1 MAGAAPPAGAGVLT
15 ISNADERYEIQAF
28 WRGLSRQERR
38 ALIESEEKSVKRK
51 LHEYQR
57 HACACAICQRKRHA
71 IDTKL
76 SEMYAAYYDAAEAQA
91 AAMPELIDFDAADEA
106 VLPGPFPG
114 SVALDRHGGVV
125 GHNLI
130 LARYALRS
138 RRRKRDD
145 LYYDELDEDEYD
157 DEDDYDDDLD
167 DEDKCLQNPD
177 CYCINSTLTIKGILS
192 VADDLSGNEAQKLV
206 LMLEQFSERCTTGD
220 DADEWTDDSSSRS
233 EVELSP
239 SEQREQGWRMF
250 QIFAARVLEH
260 RVLQAYRERVAH
272 ERQRQLLRELEE
284 EESTE
289 KAREAK
295 RAKENQRRK
304 DRKRQ
309 MRQQKEEERLRKEQ
323 EKAAEE
329 EAAREAQRRE
339 AERREAQRREAERR
353 EAEKREAQ
361 RREAEKKAA
370 QRREAEKREAQRRE
384 ERKKQ
389 AEERRLAD
397 ERRAAEAEERRR
409 RQQERRKKKAEAP
422 QKAAPPPREPTE
434 PPRPAAQP
442 VHATQSVGTDALLD
456 FSPMSFVGSDGWHP
470 RFDQPFVP
478 PSSSLSRLSLQE
490 PQDLLGSWVPP
501 REAAAPPGP
510 IEPPRRAATS
520 HMASAAP
527 SPGVFGS
534 AALGDDEPIEPRGR
548 RAPGSFGAPFAP
560 FYSPWST
567 APGYPFG
574 LGSSLASPPSAHAS
588 PAASAASGAAPSTIP
603 PSFPPAFEPRVP
615 PTFESTWPSSW
626 DRARHAFEQP
636 MDPLPDFGG
645 VSSLSPPSLPS
656 SSLAAGRARHTMYPY
671 P

>member
-1 MAGAAPPAGAGVLT
+1 MQGV
-15 ISNADERYEIQAF
+15 
-28 WRGLSRQERR
+28 WRGVARQAWR
-38 ALIESEEKSVKRK
+38 ALIEGEEKGVKRK

-76 SEMYAAYYDAAEAQA
+76 SEMYAAYYDAAEAHA
-91 AAMPELIDFDAADEA
+91 AAAPELIDFDAADEA

-145 LYYDELDEDEYD
+145 VYYDELDDDEYD

-192 VADDLSGNEAQKLV
+192 VADDLSGNEVQKLV
-206 LMLEQFSERCTTGD
+206 LMLEQFSERRTTAD
-220 DADEWTDDSSSRS
+220 DADDWTDDSSSRS

-272 ERQRQLLRELEE
+272 ERQLQLLRELEE

-329 EAAREAQRRE
+329 EAAREAERRE

-370 QRREAEKREAQRRE
+370 QRREAERREAQRRE

-397 ERRAAEAEERRR
+397 ERRAAEAEERKR
-409 RQQERRKKKAEAP
+409 RQQERRKKKTEAP
-422 QKAAPPPREPTE
+422 PKAAASTPSEPTE
-434 PPRPAAQP
+434 PVRPTAEPVRPTAEPVRPTAEPVQAAP
-442 VHATQSVGTDALLD
+442 SVGSDALLD
-456 FSPMSFVGSDGWHP
+456 FSPMSFVGPDGWHP

-490 PQDLLGSWVPP
+490 PHDLLGPWAPP
-501 REAAAPPGP
+501 RDAAAPLGP
-510 IEPPRRAATS
+510 IEPPRRAATT
-520 HMASAAP
+520 HVESAAP
-527 SPGVFGS
+527 SPGVLGS

-560 FYSPWST
+560 FYSPWAT
-567 APGYPFG
+567 APGYSFG
-574 LGSSLASPPSAHAS
+574 LGTSLASPPSAHAS
-588 PAASAASGAAPSTIP
+588 SMASAASGAAASAIP
-603 PSFPPAFEPRVP
+603 ASFSPAFEPRAP